1 MIFYKTTSSI
11 LYYDDCLSL
20 MDKFIAKEKQFDMIF
35 ADPPY
40 FLSNDGFSLHSGKRV
55 SVNKGKWDKSNG
67 SENDEHFTFEWLKK
81 CQELLTPNGTI
92 WISGTLHNIYTV
104 GYILQ
109 QLSFKILNDISWFKP
124 NGPPHLACRYF
135 AHSHE
140 TLLWAKK
147 EKKSKHFFNYE
158 LMKYWDETRDLIK
171 NEGKQMR
178 SVWSIPLTPREEKKM
193 GKHPTQ
199 KPEELLKR
207 IILSSTNENNLVLD
221 PFCGSGTTG
230 VICKK
235 YNRKFVGIDKEKN
248 FLEIAKK
255 RIENTEQNIEHITF
269 SSVKQKKLRL
279 QDTLFKI
286 KT

>member
-1 MIFYKTTSSI
+1 MSLFWKNNQIR
-11 LYYDDCLSL
+11 LYHDDCLSL
-20 MDKFIAKEKQFDMIF
+20 MEEFISQKKQFEMIF

-40 FLSNDGFSLHSGKRV
+40 FLSNDGFSLHAGRRV

-67 SENDEHFTFEWLKK
+67 LENDENFTFEWLKR
-81 CQELLTPNGTI
+81 CQQLLAPNGTI

-104 GYILQ
+104 GYVLQ
-109 QLSFKILNDISWFKP
+109 KLSFKILNDISWFKP

-147 EKKSKHFFNYE
+147 DKKSKHFFNYQ
-158 LMKYWDETRDLIK
+158 LMKHWEKHGNKAKDIIK

-178 SVWSIPLTPREEKKM
+178 SVWSIPLTPREEKKY

-199 KPEELLKR
+199 KPEELLRR
-207 IILSSTNENNLVLD
+207 IILSSTQEKDLILD

-230 VICKK
+230 VIAQK
-235 YNRKFVGIDKEKN
+235 YKRKFIGIDQEEI
-248 FLEIAKK
+248 FLEIAKQ
-255 RIENTEQNIEHITF
+255 RIENIAINLL
-269 SSVKQKKLRL
+269 SPK
-279 QDTLFKI
+279 D
-286 KT
+286 